1 MTKLEHEKFDK
12 AIDNILSQV
21 SNMLKEKNRKYGNS
35 IIKPVRIFSKASV
48 GEQIRVRIDDKLSR
62 LVRGDG
68 NNTEDTRMDLIG
80 YLIIDA
86 ANDQGLFD
94 VKED

>member
-1 MTKLEHEKFDK
+1 MTEMDDLEHDKFDRAVDTVLK
-12 AIDNILSQV
+12 QIGD
-21 SNMLKEKNRKYGNS
+21 MLKAKNKKYGNS
-35 IIKPVRIFSKASV
+35 IVHPVRIFSKASV

-68 NNTEDTRMDLIG
+68 NNTEDTRRDLLG
-80 YLIIDA
+80 YLVIDE

-94 VKED
+94 